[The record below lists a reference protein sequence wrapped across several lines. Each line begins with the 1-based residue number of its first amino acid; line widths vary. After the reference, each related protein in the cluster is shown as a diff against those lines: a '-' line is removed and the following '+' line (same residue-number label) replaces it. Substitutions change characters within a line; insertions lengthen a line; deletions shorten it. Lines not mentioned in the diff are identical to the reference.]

1 MKKNRIISILPIDE
15 IVKKDEIIF
24 YEQKDFIFIPS
35 YEVLERIM
43 YNLGF
48 KHISCISNLNKD
60 LAELTCIYTDN
71 DKNSV
76 LIEVLPG
83 DFRIEEKDF
92 KMETLW
98 LAVKKG
104 ALFYD
109 SYTQSLYRINLSDY
123 LKIFENRMEEVPK
136 RIKNFLNKR
145 RKISDIIYI

>member
-98 LAVKKG
+98 LAVKKD

-123 LKIFENRMEEVPK
+123 LKIFENRMGEVPK

-145 RKISDIIYI
+145 RKISDMIYI

>member
-48 KHISCISNLNKD
+48 KYISCISNLNKD

-123 LKIFENRMEEVPK
+123 LKIFENRMGEVPK

>member
-123 LKIFENRMEEVPK
+123 LKIFENRMGEVPK